1 MRIVEQYLAQLNIEK
16 RRWRRATAILT
27 VLSLFVA
34 AGVAWN
40 LRMTGITLVNDA
52 CCGYEEH
59 RHTEECMTG
68 ILCCDYKEVEQALA
82 ATPLTSTV
90 YRRDMRRT
98 TVNES
103 GPEMSAYEWIAQG
116 CPA

>member
-27 VLSLFVA
+27 VLSIFVA
-34 AGVAWN
+34 AGIAWN

-59 RHTEECMTG
+59 RHTEECMG
-68 ILCCDYKEVEQALA
+68 RHPPQADFYIA
-82 ATPLTSTV
+82 
-90 YRRDMRRT
+90 RMRRG
-98 TVNES
+98 NRC
-103 GPEMSAYEWIAQG
+103 IRIR
-116 CPA
+116 